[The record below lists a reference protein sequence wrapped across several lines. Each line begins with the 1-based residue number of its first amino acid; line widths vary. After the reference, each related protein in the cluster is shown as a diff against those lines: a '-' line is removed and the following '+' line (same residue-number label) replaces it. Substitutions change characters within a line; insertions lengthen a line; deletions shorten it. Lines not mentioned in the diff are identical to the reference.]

1 MITRIEVITLEPSA
15 PDLILAQSLMP
26 NDDPVQIRNIEGLG
40 PVKSDVS
47 STPFATGRGERFEGS
62 STGKRNIVLSLGL
75 NPNWADQTI
84 TSLRQLLY
92 HYFMTGTWVTL
103 RFVSLEMPTV
113 KITGMVET
121 FEPNLF
127 SEDPEMQISILC
139 PKPDFIDVE
148 TTLIYGTTDEGAD
161 VLYTGT
167 APSGFE
173 MRVKLPS
180 GLSVH
185 SGYIDIVNTRR
196 GEEERF
202 SILTVY
208 IYPTNYLRLTTVRSS
223 RAIELVTYAT
233 HEAINILAKM
243 DRTSAWPELLPG
255 QNAINVFAGG
265 PTPLEWIM
273 GYFNRYGG
281 L

>member
-1 MITRIEVITLEPSA
+1 MITRIEVVSLEPA
-15 PDLILAQSLMP
+15 VPDLALAQGFIP

-47 STPFATGRGERFEGS
+47 SSPYATGRGVRYEGS
-62 STGKRNIVLSLGL
+62 GTGQRNIVLTLGL

-92 HYFMTGTWVTL
+92 HYLMTDTWVTL
-103 RFVSLEMPTV
+103 RFVSTELPTV
-113 KITGMVET
+113 RITGIVES

-127 SEDPEMQISILC
+127 SEDPEIQVSILC

-148 TTLIYGTTDEGAD
+148 TTLISGASDEGID
-161 VLYTGT
+161 LLYTGT

-173 MRVKLPS
+173 MRVMLPS
-180 GLSVH
+180 GLSTH
-185 SGYIDIVNTRR
+185 TGYIDIVNTRR
-196 GEEERF
+196 GAEERF
-202 SILTVY
+202 SILTVH
-208 IYPTNYLRLTTVRSS
+208 ISPTTYLRLNTVRTS
-223 RAIELVTYAT
+223 RAIEVVTFST
-233 HEAINILAKM
+233 NEAVNILAKM
-243 DRTSAWPELLPG
+243 DRTSEWPELLPG
-255 QNAINVFAGG
+255 QNAINVFVGG
-265 PTPLEWIM
+265 STPLPWIL